1 VEAVSHP
8 TFIICKQYFVLD
20 FAPVLPSNEQR
31 ATNQQ
36 SAGHNILGSSNS
48 KEERLPA
55 AATAA
60 TMSNESKQ
68 TKMSSVEKVVGE

>member
-1 VEAVSHP
+1 
-8 TFIICKQYFVLD
+8 
-20 FAPVLPSNEQR
+20 VLPSNEQR